1 MNFGNRL
8 RQLRKAKGLTQ
19 AELAKL
25 LSIGE
30 STISFYESGK
40 RQPDYETLIRIA
52 DLFNVSVDY
61 LLGRTD
67 DTTDIYKLKNIYP
80 YPLGKIV
87 KIPII
92 GIIRAGSPLLAEEN
106 LIGWREVSEEIIK
119 DGGEYFYLLVAGD
132 SMENAHIPD
141 GSLVLVR
148 RQDYVDNNAT
158 FFRKNKK
165 PPPEGGGKFH
175 INTRDP
181 RETGGKHRAPG
192 VIPRR

>member
-1 MNFGNRL
+1 MDFAKRL
-8 RQLRKAKGLTQ
+8 RELREKKGMSQ
-19 AELAKL
+19 AELGKIFN
-25 LSIGE
+25 LSKQ
-30 STISFYESGK
+30 TISSYENGGSTPNHAILK
-40 RQPDYETLIRIA
+40 SMA
-52 DLFNVSVDY
+52 DFFGVSLDY